1 MEKEY
6 WMCIIG
12 DTTRGEL
19 PHGADLP
26 MRNAVEDAFK
36 TTVGYE
42 PEICWSGWG
51 NTKEKVDMINYVW
64 SMSEDNPLYDKILS
78 ARRKVEKTWKELNL
92 ED

>member
-26 MRNAVEDAFK
+26 MRNAVEDSFK
-36 TTVGYE
+36 ITVGHE
-42 PEICWSGWG
+42 PKICWSGWG

-64 SMSEDNPLYDKILS
+64 SMSNDNPLYDKILS
-78 ARRKVEKTWKELNL
+78 ARRKAEKTWKELNH